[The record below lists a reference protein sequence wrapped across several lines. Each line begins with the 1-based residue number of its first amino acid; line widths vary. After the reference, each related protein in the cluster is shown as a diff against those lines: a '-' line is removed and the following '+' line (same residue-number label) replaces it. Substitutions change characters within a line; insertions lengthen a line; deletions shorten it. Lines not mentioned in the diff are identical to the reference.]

1 MCHSESK
8 DLVEQRSLAGY
19 LEPIGDVFAVG
30 GRLES
35 GRNRV
40 NPSARCQKHI
50 GDVFIAFGAGW
61 NWGK

>member
-30 GRLES
+30 
-35 GRNRV
+35 
-40 NPSARCQKHI
+40 
-50 GDVFIAFGAGW
+50 AG
-61 NWGK
+61 